1 MLAAAANTSAG
12 PNNGLRKTD
21 KSGNVLANPQ
31 LSHPSS
37 SILSDGKENV
47 VGQTRA
53 NCVQDYSPCSCKVVY
68 DNQSAVLCED
78 VSLETV
84 REVFQRVNDPEIFEL
99 ELFKLGGDTNTFSV
113 PLDFLGNT
121 TVTSY
126 ILIDCI
132 GLSGNSNPNLV
143 IDPSAFRLSQNSL
156 AKFTVRY
163 CDFGLQKDLNF
174 LSGFNKLEELRFY
187 AANNFSVFQ
196 YLPTLPSL
204 QYLDVTSCRGLEQ
217 IAFPDLSPAKL
228 KALSF
233 DSNKISDQTADEILT
248 KLVASNSADSLEFL
262 NLNGNYLTKIPSQ
275 VGSVFPQLKTAHI
288 GANNISYI
296 PSSSVTI
303 AYPLESLYLGTNGL
317 KTIESGAFQG
327 KATSAR
333 AIILFFGLKK
343 KQNNN
348 AHSIGFYNRKFH
360 NDLCHFVV
368 ESVYRLRRGR
378 L

>member
-1 MLAAAANTSAG
+1 M
-12 PNNGLRKTD
+12 
-21 KSGNVLANPQ
+21 
-31 LSHPSS
+31 
-37 SILSDGKENV
+37 
-47 VGQTRA
+47 TR
-53 NCVQDYSPCSCKVVY
+53 
-68 DNQSAVLCED
+68 
-78 VSLETV
+78 
-84 REVFQRVNDPEIFEL
+84 
-99 ELFKLGGDTNTFSV
+99 
-113 PLDFLGNT
+113 
-121 TVTSY
+121 
-126 ILIDCI
+126 
-132 GLSGNSNPNLV
+132 
-143 IDPSAFRLSQNSL
+143 
-156 AKFTVRY
+156 
-163 CDFGLQKDLNF
+163 LQKDLNF

-196 YLPTLPSL
+196 YLPTLLSL

-343 KQNNN
+343 TRIIIRILLV
-348 AHSIGFYNRKFH
+348 SIIGNFTMTYVTLSSNQFTVFEEGVFKEMLQQMVSVKPPIGLVQIGGSIFLRIRHIWKF
-360 NDLCHFVV
+360 LIGI
-368 ESVYRLRRGR
+368 L
-378 L
+378 